1 MNAHW
6 PFIPFWQ
13 RLTRYFSRGQS
24 TLMLAAYAMI
34 SFALVE
40 FILFHRHL
48 PPERFYP
55 VVLLLSVLLA
65 INAAWEGLQR
75 RWGEAAANRFY
86 FAASITIFLVVNYV
100 GLDAGWTFL
109 PFLLF
114 VIASQAV
121 VGLGVWRGLGISLL
135 LYLGWSGVLWLRGA
149 ALEHLLAQTSS
160 ILLGLIFTLV
170 FSIVLARLADQ
181 MARAERLAAELRAAN
196 VALAAAR
203 EREVALAAAE
213 ERVQLAREIHDG
225 LGHHLTALNVQ
236 LQAAARLLDRDPERA
251 AQALALCREEAQA
264 ALAEVRQSVA
274 LMRANPLAGQPL
286 PDVIAGMVRD
296 FDRVSP
302 LQASFALEG
311 DVGEVAPAVAMT
323 LYRAAQEGL
332 TNAQK
337 HGQATQVTVRLIG
350 AADGVRL
357 EVINDGPPAPPV
369 AETGFG
375 LAGLRE
381 RASRLG
387 GTLQAEPLPAG
398 GFRLV
403 MAVPRAGAE
412 GGPHDPHSV
421 GR

>member
-6 PFIPFWQ
+6 PFIPLWQ
-13 RLTRYFSRGQS
+13 RLMRYFSRGQS

-65 INAAWEGLQR
+65 LNAAWEGLQR

-86 FAASITIFLVVNYV
+86 FAASSTLLLVVNYV

-135 LYLGWSGVLWLRGA
+135 LYLGWGGVLWLRGA
-149 ALEHLLAQTSS
+149 ALEHLLAQISS

-170 FSIVLARLADQ
+170 FSVVLARLADQ
-181 MARAERLAAELRAAN
+181 MARAERLAAELRTAN

-264 ALAEVRQSVA
+264 ALTEVRQSVA

-302 LQASFALEG
+302 LQARFALEG

-350 AADGVRL
+350 TADSVRL

-381 RASRLG
+381 RAARLG
-387 GTLQAEPLPAG
+387 GTLQAEPLSAG

-412 GGPHDPHSV
+412 GGPYDPHSV

>member
-1 MNAHW
+1 MNVQM
-6 PFIPFWQ
+6 PVFQLWQ
-13 RLTRYFSRGQS
+13 RLARYFSSGQR

-65 INAAWEGLQR
+65 LNAAWEGLQR

-86 FAASITIFLVVNYV
+86 FAASITLFLVVNYV

-135 LYLGWSGVLWLRGA
+135 LYLGWSGVFWLRGA
-149 ALEHLLAQTSS
+149 ALEQLLAQTSS

-196 VALAAAR
+196 AALAAAR
-203 EREVALAAAE
+203 EREVTLAAAE

-311 DVGEVAPAVAMT
+311 EVGEVAPAVAMT

-337 HGQATQVTVRLIG
+337 HAQATTVTVRLSG
-350 AADGVRL
+350 DADGVRL
-357 EVINDGPPAPPV
+357 EVINDGPPVPPV

-381 RASRLG
+381 RAARLG
-387 GTLQAEPLPAG
+387 GTLQAEPLPEG

-403 MAVPRAGAE
+403 MVVPRAGAE

-421 GR
+421 SR